1 VGMTRAMNRLY
12 ITNATM
18 RRMHGS
24 IRYNPP
30 SRFLAEIPEEFGVG
44 RGPSRAAGFP
54 SPGRISGEPRIDYS
68 EAQAAPDETPGI
80 RHGTRVEHPVFGA
93 GTIAEVAGSGAST
106 KLRIRFDRAGMK
118 TIVLRYAQL
127 RLLE

>member
-1 VGMTRAMNRLY
+1 MKSVL
-12 ITNATM
+12 
-18 RRMHGS
+18 
-24 IRYNPP
+24 
-30 SRFLAEIPEEFGVG
+30 V
-44 RGPSRAAGFP
+44 
-54 SPGRISGEPRIDYS
+54 DYS
-68 EAQAAPDETPGI
+68 EAQAAPDEIPGV

-93 GTIAEVAGSGAST
+93 GTIMEVAGSGAST